1 LREKAR
7 ERKRERGRESE
18 KERMRVKKRKT
29 EMYGVTNMKKKM
41 GRLRL
46 DSSAT
51 LPSWMPVGIMREELC
66 PDPFSKLMSSFYGRQ
81 KEIRLG
87 SCEVDYSV
95 ENSLIS

>member
-1 LREKAR
+1 M
-7 ERKRERGRESE
+7 RKRESE
-18 KERMRVKKRKT
+18 NQKMRVRKRKT
-29 EMYGVTNMKKKM
+29 EMYGVTNMKKQM
-41 GRLRL
+41 GRLRF

-51 LPSWMPVGIMREELC
+51 LPSWMPVGIMCEDAIMLC

-95 ENSLIS
+95 ESSLIT